1 MKEING
7 IKKSLDLLN
16 SFFSTRN
23 IEFWLEAGT
32 ALAAYRDGKV
42 FPWEHDIDVAI
53 WRDSISDLKD
63 LTNFFEDEGFEV
75 IIQKSL
81 PFLDNLIQLKVKNRA
96 ISDNF
101 DIDIYLYSRQDNFAY
116 MRWIQKPEGPF
127 SYLKQKTLLVL
138 RNLVNPLNNKWIRR
152 SNFFSR
158 YLINS
163 VFNFYLKFHIRFS
176 SCIFHRFPDSFFDN
190 LKDIKFY
197 EVDVKIPKDTENFLS
212 HRYGKN
218 WRTPDSEFNQMG
230 KWKKSGARVL
240 LPMSTL
246 PNPQFDED
254 LIKFK

>member
-1 MKEING
+1 MIWNRF
-7 IKKSLDLLN
+7 KK
-16 SFFSTRN
+16 
-23 IEFWLEAGT
+23 
-32 ALAAYRDGKV
+32 
-42 FPWEHDIDVAI
+42 
-53 WRDSISDLKD
+53 
-63 LTNFFEDEGFEV
+63 GFEV

-176 SCIFHRFPDSFFDN
+176 SCIFHYLHCAFPLSSHVLRPSFSTIPFSSFI
-190 LKDIKFY
+190 LHQCAFHHLFFY
-197 EVDVKIPKDTENFLS
+197 HASFVF
-212 HRYGKN
+212 HRALVAIHFPSCIFTAFIN
-218 WRTPDSEFNQMG
+218 HH
-230 KWKKSGARVL
+230 
-240 LPMSTL
+240 
-246 PNPQFDED
+246 
-254 LIKFK
+254 